1 MTTIISVRNL
11 KKSFGDHT
19 VLSGINFDIAEGERI
34 GLVGMNGAGK
44 TTLAN
49 LLFGGLQPDS
59 GMIRAHRS
67 NLNIGYLLQ
76 STSYTVHTFAGMG
89 AMSGDQDGHSDTERF
104 LELTSQLGL
113 SKVRHWDENRF
124 DGLSGGEKTK
134 LAIADIWAS
143 KPDVLLLDEPTNHLD
158 LQGVEW
164 LIDEL
169 AKFEGTVIVISHDR
183 HFLDRAT
190 KRTIEIDEGALTN
203 YPGNYTYYRE
213 EKARR
218 YASQLH
224 HYIEQT
230 KYERKIHE
238 EINRLKQWS
247 DKAHREAGKV
257 GKMAEM
263 RGVKEFYRTKAKKM
277 DQQIKSRIHRL
288 EKIDLEGVK
297 KPKEEAEVRFEWDQ
311 PAKRGRRI
319 IEALQLRKSFGERTL
334 FDDSSFFVQRGERI
348 GLLGPNGCGK
358 TTLLR
363 MMTGQETA
371 DAGRMWVS
379 PAASIAYL
387 TQDVSD
393 LKPNQTVVAMI
404 EDAFPNREQQSEVR
418 TMLAN
423 MGLDESVLRR
433 SIGDLSLGERTRVKL
448 ARLIMQEHDVLIL
461 DEPTNHLDLPSR
473 EQLEQA
479 LVDYDGTLLVV
490 SHDRYF
496 VERICDKLL
505 VFNNGTISKQESG
518 LKEYTEKL
526 AQNEP
531 DDTKAAPSSSASAS
545 ASASASTGSTSAMSK
560 EERKEQLMLLDNQI
574 AYVLGELAKHVQGD
588 SRYAELDAEFR
599 ELAAR
604 KRELQQK

>member
-49 LLFGGLQPDS
+49 LLFGGLHPDD
-59 GMIRAHRS
+59 GMIRTHRP

-89 AMSGDQDGHSDTERF
+89 TVSGQHGGSSDTERF

-113 SKVRHWDENRF
+113 AKVRHWEESRF
-124 DGLSGGEKTK
+124 EGLSGGERTK

-143 KPDVLLLDEPTNHLD
+143 EPDVLLLDEPTNHLD

-169 AKFEGTVIVISHDR
+169 QRFEGTVIIISHDR

-190 KRTIEIDEGALTN
+190 KRTIEIDEGKLAS
-203 YPGNYTYYRE
+203 YPGNYTFYRE

-238 EINRLKQWS
+238 EIARLKQWS

-288 EKIDLEGVK
+288 EKIELEGVK

-319 IEALQLRKSFGERTL
+319 VEALQLSKSFSERTL
-334 FDDSSFFVQRGERI
+334 FEGSSFFVQRGERI

-363 MMTGQETA
+363 IITGQETA

-423 MGLDESVLRR
+423 MGLDESILRR
-433 SIGDLSLGERTRVKL
+433 SIGALSLGERTRVKL

-473 EQLEQA
+473 EQLEKA
-479 LVDYDGTLLVV
+479 LIDYDGTLLVV

-505 VFNNGTISKQESG
+505 VFHNGTISKQESG
-518 LKEYTEKL
+518 LKEYTAKMKQREAENVK
-526 AQNEP
+526 P
-531 DDTKAAPSSSASAS
+531 ASAS
-545 ASASASTGSTSAMSK
+545 SDSAYVMSR

-574 AYVLGELAKHVQGD
+574 AYVLGDLAKHVQGD
-588 SRYAELDAEFR
+588 GRYEELDAEFR

>member
-1 MTTIISVRNL
+1 MTLISVRNL

-19 VLSGINFDIAEGERI
+19 VLSGISFDIAEGERI

-49 LLFGGLQPDS
+49 LLFGGLQPDD
-59 GMIRAHRS
+59 GMIRAHRP

-89 AMSGDQDGHSDTERF
+89 AMSGNREGYSDTERF

-113 SKVRHWDENRF
+113 AKVRHWDENRF

-169 AKFEGTVIVISHDR
+169 KSFEGTVIVISHDR

-190 KRTIEIDEGALTN
+190 KRTIEIDEGAVTS
-203 YPGNYTYYRE
+203 YPGNYTFYRE

-224 HYIEQT
+224 QYIEQT
-230 KYERKIHE
+230 KYERKIQD
-238 EINRLKQWS
+238 EIARLKQWS

-263 RGVKEFYRTKAKKM
+263 RAGVKEFYRSKAKKM

-297 KPKEEAEVRFEWDQ
+297 KPKEEAEVRFGWDQ

-319 IEALQLRKSFGERTL
+319 VEALQLHKSFGERKL
-334 FDDSSFFVQRGERI
+334 FDNSSFFVQRGERI

-363 MMTGQETA
+363 IMTGQETT
-371 DAGRMWVS
+371 DAGRMWIS

-393 LKPNQTVVAMI
+393 LKPNQTVIAMI
-404 EDAFPNREQQSEVR
+404 EDAFPSREQQSAVR

-423 MGLDESVLRR
+423 MGLDESILRR

-479 LVDYDGTLLVV
+479 LIDYDGTLLVV

-518 LKEYTEKL
+518 LKEYTDKI
-526 AQNEP
+526 AQR
-531 DDTKAAPSSSASAS
+531 AAEDVKPTATA
-545 ASASASTGSTSAMSK
+545 ACSTSTTAMSK

-574 AYVLGELAKHVQGD
+574 AYVLGELAKHAQGD
-588 SRYAELDAEFR
+588 GRYEELDAEFR

-604 KRELQQK
+604 KRGLQQT

>member
-1 MTTIISVRNL
+1 MTTLISVRNL

-19 VLSGINFDIAEGERI
+19 VLSGINIDIAEGERI

-49 LLFGGLQPDS
+49 LLFGGLQPDD
-59 GMIRAHRS
+59 GMIRAHRP

-89 AMSGDQDGHSDTERF
+89 AMSGDQGGLSDTERF

-113 SKVRHWDENRF
+113 AKVRHWDENRF
-124 DGLSGGEKTK
+124 EGLSGGEKTK

-169 AKFEGTVIVISHDR
+169 KGFEGTVIVISHDR

-190 KRTIEIDEGALTN
+190 KRTIEIDDGKLTN
-203 YPGNYTYYRE
+203 YPGNYTFYRE

-224 HYIEQT
+224 QYIEQT
-230 KYERKIHE
+230 KYERKIQE
-238 EINRLKQWS
+238 EIARLKQWS

-263 RGVKEFYRTKAKKM
+263 RAGVKEFYRSKAKKM

-297 KPKEEAEVRFEWDQ
+297 KPKEEAEVRFGWDQ

-319 IEALQLRKSFGERTL
+319 IEALQLSKSFGERTL
-334 FDDSSFFVQRGERI
+334 FDNSSFFVQRGERI
-348 GLLGPNGCGK
+348 GLFGPNGCGK

-363 MMTGQETA
+363 ILTGEETA

-393 LKPNQTVVAMI
+393 LKPNQTVLAMI

-423 MGLDESVLRR
+423 MGLDESILRR

-448 ARLIMQEHDVLIL
+448 ARLIMQEHDVLVL

-479 LVDYDGTLLVV
+479 LSDYAGTLLVV

-518 LKEYTEKL
+518 LKEYTDKIS
-526 AQNEP
+526 QNPPGDMKTVE
-531 DDTKAAPSSSASAS
+531 SSSASQSGMS
-545 ASASASTGSTSAMSK
+545 A

-588 SRYAELDAEFR
+588 GRYVELDAEFR

-604 KRELQQK
+604 KRTLLQK

>member
-1 MTTIISVRNL
+1 MHMTLISVRNL

-19 VLSGINFDIAEGERI
+19 VLSGISFDIAEGERI

-49 LLFGGLQPDS
+49 LLFGGLQPDD
-59 GMIRAHRS
+59 GMIRAHRP

-89 AMSGDQDGHSDTERF
+89 AMSGNREGYSDTERF

-113 SKVRHWDENRF
+113 AKVRHWDENRF

-169 AKFEGTVIVISHDR
+169 KSFEGTVIVISHDR

-190 KRTIEIDEGALTN
+190 KRTIEIDEGAVTS
-203 YPGNYTYYRE
+203 YPGNYTFYRE

-224 HYIEQT
+224 QYIEQT
-230 KYERKIHE
+230 KYERKIQD
-238 EINRLKQWS
+238 EIARLKQWS

-263 RGVKEFYRTKAKKM
+263 RAGVKEFYRSKAKKM

-297 KPKEEAEVRFEWDQ
+297 KPKEEAEVRFGWDQ

-319 IEALQLRKSFGERTL
+319 VEALQLHKSFGERKL
-334 FDDSSFFVQRGERI
+334 FDNSSFFVQRGERI

-363 MMTGQETA
+363 IMTGQETT
-371 DAGRMWVS
+371 DAGRMWIS

-393 LKPNQTVVAMI
+393 LKPNQTVIAMI
-404 EDAFPNREQQSEVR
+404 EDAFPSREQQSAVR

-423 MGLDESVLRR
+423 MGLDESILRR

-479 LVDYDGTLLVV
+479 LIDYDGTLLVV

-518 LKEYTEKL
+518 LKEYTDKI
-526 AQNEP
+526 AQR
-531 DDTKAAPSSSASAS
+531 AAEDVKPTATA
-545 ASASASTGSTSAMSK
+545 ACSTSTTAMSK

-574 AYVLGELAKHVQGD
+574 AYVLGELAKHAQGD
-588 SRYAELDAEFR
+588 GRYEELDAEFR

-604 KRELQQK
+604 KRGLQQT

>member
-1 MTTIISVRNL
+1 MTLISIRNL
-11 KKSFGDHT
+11 MKSFGDHT
-19 VLSGINFDIAEGERI
+19 VLSGINLDIAAGERI

-49 LLFGGLQPDS
+49 LLFGGLQPDE
-59 GMIRAHRS
+59 GIIRAHRP

-89 AMSGDQDGHSDTERF
+89 AMSSDQEGLSDTERF

-113 SKVRHWDENRF
+113 AKVRHWDEQRF
-124 DGLSGGEKTK
+124 DGLSGGERTK

-169 AKFEGTVIVISHDR
+169 KSFEGTVIVISHDR

-190 KRTIEIDEGALTN
+190 KRTIEIDDGKLTN
-203 YPGNYTYYRE
+203 YPGNYTFYRE

-224 HYIEQT
+224 QYIEQT
-230 KYERKIHE
+230 KYERKIQE
-238 EINRLKQWS
+238 EIARLKQWS

-263 RGVKEFYRTKAKKM
+263 RAGVKEFYRSKAKKM

-297 KPKEEAEVRFEWDQ
+297 KPKEEAEVRFGWDQ

-334 FDDSSFFVQRGERI
+334 FDNSSFFVQRGERI

-363 MMTGQETA
+363 IITGEETA

-393 LKPNQTVVAMI
+393 LKPNQTVLAMI
-404 EDAFPNREQQSEVR
+404 EDAFPNRGQQSEVR

-423 MGLDESVLRR
+423 MGLDESILRR

-479 LVDYDGTLLVV
+479 LSDYDGTLLVV

-505 VFNNGTISKQESG
+505 AFNNGIIRKQESG
-518 LKEYTEKL
+518 LKEYAEKITHNSIED
-526 AQNEP
+526 AK
-531 DDTKAAPSSSASAS
+531 TSGSSSISQS
-545 ASASASTGSTSAMSK
+545 GISR
-560 EERKEQLMLLDNQI
+560 EERKEQLMLLENQI
-574 AYVLGELAKHVQGD
+574 AYVLGELAKQVQGD
-588 SRYAELDAEFR
+588 GRYEALDAEFR
-599 ELAAR
+599 ELAAH
-604 KRELQQK
+604 KRTLQQK

>member
-1 MTTIISVRNL
+1 MTLISVRNL

-19 VLSGINFDIAEGERI
+19 VLNGINFDIAEGERI

-59 GMIRAHRS
+59 GMIRTHRP

-89 AMSGDQDGHSDTERF
+89 TMNGNQGDLSDTERF

-113 SKVRHWDENRF
+113 AKVRHWGENRF

-134 LAIADIWAS
+134 LAIADIWAT

-169 AKFEGTVIVISHDR
+169 KSFEGTVIVISHDR

-218 YASQLH
+218 HASQLH

-297 KPKEEAEVRFEWDQ
+297 KPKDEAEVRFEWDQ

-319 IEALQLRKSFGERTL
+319 IEALQLRKSYGERTL
-334 FDDSSFFVQRGERI
+334 FQDSSFFIQRGERI

-363 MMTGQETA
+363 MITGQEIA
-371 DAGRMWVS
+371 DEGRMWVS

-404 EDAFPNREQQSEVR
+404 EDAFPSREQQSEVR

-479 LVDYDGTLLVV
+479 LIDYEGTLLVV

-505 VFNNGTISKQESG
+505 VFNNGRISKQESG
-518 LKEYTEKL
+518 LKEYTEKI
-526 AQNEP
+526 AQNATEDVKP
-531 DDTKAAPSSSASAS
+531 TALS
-545 ASASASTGSTSAMSK
+545 STSTTTMSK

-574 AYVLGELAKHVQGD
+574 AYVLGELAKHAQGE
-588 SRYAELDAEFR
+588 SRYLELDAEFR

-604 KRELQQK
+604 KRGLQQK